1 MAGPETPPTQGWTV
15 RRPDDGACH
24 CALAMTLVQT
34 AKPNG
39 VDPMALFTDVPERVV
54 DGRTKAHEWHALL
67 PRIRTDRGSGSAAPR
82 AG

>member
-1 MAGPETPPTQGWTV
+1 MK
-15 RRPDDGACH
+15 
-24 CALAMTLVQT
+24 LVQM